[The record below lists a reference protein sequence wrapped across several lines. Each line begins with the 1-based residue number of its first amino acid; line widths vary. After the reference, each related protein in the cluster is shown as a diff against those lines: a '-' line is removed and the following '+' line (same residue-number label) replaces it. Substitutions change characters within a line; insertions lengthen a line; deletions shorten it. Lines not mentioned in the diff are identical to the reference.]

1 MFGGGRILVSTN
13 GSNDEFHQSGV
24 LVHITIM
31 FHDWMKEIKG
41 EIGIHELKNVY
52 SMLFFVTL

>member
-31 FHDWMKEIKG
+31 FRDWMKEIKG
-41 EIGIHELKNVY
+41 EIGIHELKKRIQY
-52 SMLFFVTL
+52 AFLVTL